1 MKRIFEY
8 KEVSDKKVKLVAL
21 KLQKYTSLWWT
32 NLYAKR
38 VRNRKEKIQK
48 WEKVKAKL
56 KARFVPSSYVQDSY
70 VQLYNLTQGSM
81 SMDEY
86 TREFRKLLVGSMSMD
101 EYTREFRKL
110 LVKCDIHEP
119 AEQTIIRHLGG
130 IEPKYANA
138 VEFQRFT
145 TFDEVCVLT
154 HKVEQQRRRKPFR
167 HGYFNP
173 P

>member
-1 MKRIFEY
+1 M
-8 KEVSDKKVKLVAL
+8 KLVAL
-21 KLQKYTSLWWT
+21 KLQKYASLWWT

-38 VRNRKEKIQK
+38 IRNRKEKIQT

-56 KARFVPSSYVQDSY
+56 KARFVPSSYFQDSY
-70 VQLYNLTQGSM
+70 AQLYNLTQGS
-81 SMDEY
+81 
-86 TREFRKLLVGSMSMD
+86 TSMD

-119 AEQTIIRHLGG
+119 KEQTIVRHLGG
-130 IEPKYANA
+130 NEPKYANA
-138 VEFQRFT
+138 VEFQQFT